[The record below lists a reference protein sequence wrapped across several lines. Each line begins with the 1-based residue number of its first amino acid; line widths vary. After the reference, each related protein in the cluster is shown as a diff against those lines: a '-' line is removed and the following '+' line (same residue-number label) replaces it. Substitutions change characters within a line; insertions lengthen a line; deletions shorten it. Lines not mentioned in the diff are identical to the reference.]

1 MMVLYNYETTS
12 DTTVFQMTSSSLSSD
27 DFYGDESY
35 GGNNFVQNTRLNSPM
50 AGSTNF
56 ELSIHAILQP
66 AYCVFFDKIFAI
78 REFSL
83 NAVLLTDSYL

>member
-1 MMVLYNYETTS
+1 MS
-12 DTTVFQMTSSSLSSD
+12 KSSLDSNE
-27 DFYGDESY
+27 FGYESY
-35 GGNNFVQNTRLNSPM
+35 GGNNFVLDTRLNRPM
-50 AGSTNF
+50 AKSTHF
-56 ELSIHAILQP
+56 EWSIQAINPALNQLEP